1 MNGIG
6 SHLDYTNNVSIDSNI
21 TEIVHV
27 ISIHICIDQNWINLP
42 RISAEYEN
50 KVEEFIQFAQ
60 HYEGISDD
68 EVKFRCPCV
77 NCLNGRKLNATQ
89 VREHL
94 ICDGFLRSYTIWTW
108 HGELIDF
115 PTVSRT
121 EHVVDSTMEE
131 RREERVK
138 EDNMET

>member
-1 MNGIG
+1 M
-6 SHLDYTNNVSIDSNI
+6 DRD
-21 TEIVHV
+21 
-27 ISIHICIDQNWINLP
+27 WINLP

-50 KVEEFIQFAQ
+50 GVEKFIKFAQ
-60 HYEGISDD
+60 RYEGRS
-68 EVKFRCPCV
+68 VKFRCPCV

-108 HGELIDF
+108 HDELIHI

-121 EHVVDSTMEE
+121 EYLANSSMKERPEE
-131 RREERVK
+131 RPEER
-138 EDNMET
+138 